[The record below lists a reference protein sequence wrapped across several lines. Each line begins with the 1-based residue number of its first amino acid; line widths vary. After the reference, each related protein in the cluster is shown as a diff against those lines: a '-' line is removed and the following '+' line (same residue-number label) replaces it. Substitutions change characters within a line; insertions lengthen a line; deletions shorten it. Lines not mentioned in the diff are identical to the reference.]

1 MPDRCDHTDDQ
12 ELIELIDAIG
22 EARDNGSQDF
32 KNDHDEEH
40 VVDALD
46 HAVWKERKS
55 CKEAFDA
62 EVKGTDSDTKECE
75 C

>member
-1 MPDRCDHTDDQ
+1 MTDCCDDADDQ

-46 HAVWKERKS
+46 HAVWKEGKCS
-55 CKEAFDA
+55 EEAFDA
-62 EVKGTDSDTKECE
+62 EVEGTDSDTKERE